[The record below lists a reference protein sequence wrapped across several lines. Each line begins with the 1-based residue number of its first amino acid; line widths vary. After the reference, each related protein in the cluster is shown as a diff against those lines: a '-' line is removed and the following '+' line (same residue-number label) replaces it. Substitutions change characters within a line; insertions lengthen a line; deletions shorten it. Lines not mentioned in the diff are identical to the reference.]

1 MKRSILCLLELLLI
15 LISCDTNLCNVYG
28 PAGYIDSPRIHSV
41 KFSPKTAKVG
51 DTVTM
56 IIEKDNWNISQK
68 LDFNR
73 DFEITDDGK
82 IKYIG
87 SLSNPHYLNYGRIA
101 TDITRIVPTKENYE
115 SFVEVTEYVSIM
127 SKSMPEAESSCE
139 TNSCAY
145 NKYNKPTDYDSLKKL
160 YPGYEILIISFKV
173 PANAKSGYIRTTD
186 PTAFAR
192 GCFSEEK
199 LIIVDENGNE
209 ITE

>member
-1 MKRSILCLLELLLI
+1 MKKYSLYFLALLLI

-51 DTVTM
+51 DTITM

-87 SLSNPHYLNYGRIA
+87 SLSNPDYLNYGEIA
-101 TDITRIVPTKENYE
+101 TDITRILPTKENYK

-145 NKYNKPTDYDSLKKL
+145 NNSKDYDSLKKL

-173 PANAKSGYIRTTD
+173 PTNAKSGYIRTTD

-192 GCFSEEK
+192 GGFSDEK